1 MHNKL
6 FKKYYFIDKFDKE
19 NIDKQNNNTSI
30 IYRNYSKKIDEKL
43 IINLRDY
50 CKKKRLNFLISNNI
64 KLAIKLNLN
73 GVYIPSFNKNIRHL
87 SYSKRKNFIIL
98 GSAHNISEIRIK
110 ELQNVREI
118 FLSSLFKRNKNY
130 LGINKFKLLKRN
142 TYKKVIALGGITKN
156 NLKVLNLLNCSGFA
170 GISYFK

>member
-43 IINLRDY
+43 IVNLRDY
-50 CKKKRLNFLISNNI
+50 CKKKKLNFLISNNI

-87 SYSKRKNFIIL
+87 AYSKRKNFIIL

-110 ELQNVREI
+110 ELQNVREV